1 MAAPS
6 HSGRPEKI
14 FWPCGCSAEVRKGWQ
29 LGRAMVPEQRQEGLQ
44 EHRPGADTGCS
55 GVSVR
60 EGPREL
66 RKATRQIC
74 ALGHGSA
81 G

>member
-1 MAAPS
+1 M
-6 HSGRPEKI
+6 G
-14 FWPCGCSAEVRKGWQ
+14 
-29 LGRAMVPEQRQEGLQ
+29 PEQKQGGLQ

-55 GVSVR
+55 GVSVG

-81 G
+81 GEWKQTGERLWVFHEVM